1 MTPLWRRTRRQSAGT
16 AGTPREPRQR
26 RMPGALVLVA
36 ALGIGVSP
44 PGPLPVADAAT
55 RAWSTAEGMD
65 PCAMAPRAFFRDV
78 GDGATA
84 ASAIDCLLWHDL
96 VRGVTHERFEPSAP
110 LTRAQVAT
118 LIDRMVTEVSGDRL
132 PAPAVARFTDVGGVH
147 AAAIERLAAADIV
160 AGRSAD
166 RYEPEAPV
174 RRDQLAS
181 LLSRT
186 YRYVAGTDG
195 EPVGEPTGPTHG
207 FSDLEGNVH
216 EARIAEA
223 TRLGLVGGTT
233 ATTYDPSR
241 SATRAQT
248 AMMLARLLQR
258 SVGDMAISA
267 TVAPPDGYAS
277 RIAPLPP
284 SLLTQVERWT
294 WEPGCPV
301 PPGDLRLLELV
312 HIDLAGTDRW
322 GLLIVHRNVA
332 TDVAGAFGALYDRG
346 FPIARMEPIERF
358 RGDDDASMAANNTS
372 GFNCRRVTGG
382 TRFSEHA
389 YGWAIDINPIQNPY
403 VRGSTVLPAAGRA
416 YTDRGNVRP
425 GMLVRPGSVAA
436 FDAVRWGWGGD
447 YESLKDYQHL
457 SLTGR

>member
-1 MTPLWRRTRRQSAGT
+1 
-16 AGTPREPRQR
+16 
-26 RMPGALVLVA
+26 MPGVLVLVA
-36 ALGIGVSP
+36 AVGIGISP
-44 PGPLPVADAAT
+44 PAILPVAGAAAGT
-55 RAWSTAEGMD
+55 PSTTGATD

-78 GDGATA
+78 GDGTTA
-84 ASAIDCLLWHDL
+84 ASAIDCLVWHDL
-96 VRGVTHERFEPSAP
+96 VRGVTHERFEPGAP

-118 LIDRMVTEVSGDRL
+118 LIDRTVTEVSGGRL

-147 AAAIERLAAADIV
+147 APAIERLAAADIV

-181 LLSRT
+181 LLLRT
-186 YRYVAGTDG
+186 FWHVAGTDD
-195 EPVGEPTGPTHG
+195 EPVGEPIAPTHG
-207 FSDLEGNVH
+207 FGDIGGNVH
-216 EARIAEA
+216 RARIDEA
-223 TRLGLVGGTT
+223 ARLGLVGGTT

-258 SVGDMAISA
+258 SVGHAAISA
-267 TVAPPDGYAS
+267 TVASPDGYAS
-277 RIAPLPP
+277 RIAPLPS

-312 HIDLAGTDRW
+312 HTDLAGTDRW

-332 TDVAGAFGALYDRG
+332 TDVADAFGALYDRG
-346 FPIARMEPIERF
+346 FPVARMEPIERF

-389 YGWAIDINPIQNPY
+389 HGWAIDINPIQNPY
-403 VRGSTVLPAAGRA
+403 IRGSTVLPAAGRA

-425 GMLVRPGSVAA
+425 GMLVRPGSVTA
-436 FDAVRWGWGGD
+436 FDAIRWGWGGD
-447 YESLKDYQHL
+447 YESLKDYQHV